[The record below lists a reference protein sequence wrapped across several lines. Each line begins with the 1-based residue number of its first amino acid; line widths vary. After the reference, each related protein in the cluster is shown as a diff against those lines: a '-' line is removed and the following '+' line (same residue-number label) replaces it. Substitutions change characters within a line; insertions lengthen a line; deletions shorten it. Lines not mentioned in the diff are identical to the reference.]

1 MQTPFFFSFMIF
13 EWGQKLHHL
22 AWWLSRDE
30 DALEAMLFE
39 GEINSQII
47 EWVEDYKYLGTII
60 HNKLSFKRNTEQI
73 HSKRQQW
80 LFFLQK
86 CRQFNVHPSIL
97 QAFNKF
103 FIATILSF
111 NIEGG
116 FGALGNTSQNP
127 MNEII
132 KISRKVIE
140 ESHEP
145 FSDIS
150 KKKMSEEKGNK

>member
-1 MQTPFFFSFMIF
+1 
-13 EWGQKLHHL
+13 
-22 AWWLSRDE
+22 
-30 DALEAMLFE
+30 MLFE

-97 QAFNKF
+97 QAFYKC
-103 FIATILSF
+103 FIESILAF
-111 NIEGG
+111 NIVRW
-116 FGALGNTSQNP
+116 FGALWNTS
-127 MNEII
+127 
-132 KISRKVIE
+132 
-140 ESHEP
+140 
-145 FSDIS
+145 
-150 KKKMSEEKGNK
+150 